1 MSNLRRCYVDSDT
14 EYFNGV
20 EWKKIKDYDG
30 KDKVLQYIGY
40 GVAEMAY
47 PLGYEH
53 IESPLPFYLYTLSPN
68 NTHICLTS
76 NAIEVNSKVPS
87 SVLYNGDLNL
97 DSRIMGHIHTSLNAK
112 EGIFSEK
119 DFSFLYSS
127 SYASRLELLSELVNE
142 EKYIYLSS
150 TSYKVFNTLC
160 SLSNWYLEVE
170 SFINGIYKCKVAR
183 PENVCEVISLVCSK
197 VRKDKRK
204 KDKYNIQVPSGM
216 VVLRREGNVFI
227 SVN

>member
-1 MSNLRRCYVDSDT
+1 MSNWYTGLM
-14 EYFNGV
+14 
-20 EWKKIKDYDG
+20 KDE
-30 KDKVLQYIGY
+30 V
-40 GVAEMAY
+40 
-47 PLGYEH
+47 PYE
-53 IESPLPFYLYTLSPN
+53 
-68 NTHICLTS
+68 
-76 NAIEVNSKVPS
+76 
-87 SVLYNGDLNL
+87 
-97 DSRIMGHIHTSLNAK
+97 
-112 EGIFSEK
+112 
-119 DFSFLYSS
+119 
-127 SYASRLELLSELVNE
+127 ELLSELVNE

-183 PENVCEVISLVCSK
+183 PEKVCEVISLVCSM